1 MLGGLFK
8 VSAAR
13 SVPARSLAEN
23 VQKLPSTD
31 SVRRV
36 RLPALNITIDNIPGK
51 KASVAIYSFL
61 AAKHARTVSKQKSA
75 QLQPIF
81 NLGIVCLGEATFH
94 RASLIPLNSW
104 DMGWPF
110 KWFTVC
116 FGFPQLCAIGSC
128 AFDFKQVPACGLK
141 PENRLN

>member
-61 AAKHARTVSKQKSA
+61 AAKHGNTDDGFPLMLMPFLTQ
-75 QLQPIF
+75 
-81 NLGIVCLGEATFH
+81 
-94 RASLIPLNSW
+94 SLIAR
-104 DMGWPF
+104 
-110 KWFTVC
+110 
-116 FGFPQLCAIGSC
+116 AI
-128 AFDFKQVPACGLK
+128 
-141 PENRLN
+141 R

>member
-1 MLGGLFK
+1 MTMHIFISLVQGHLLTKQNMLGGLFK

-61 AAKHARTVSKQKSA
+61 AAKHGIIDKQAAAEGLRLYDEKVAEAEA
-75 QLQPIF
+75 QPGAHPNIDLLQQ
-81 NLGIVCLGEATFH
+81 IVKEDLPGLEV
-94 RASLIPLNSW
+94 LV
-104 DMGWPF
+104 DM
-110 KWFTVC
+110 
-116 FGFPQLCAIGSC
+116 
-128 AFDFKQVPACGLK
+128 D
-141 PENRLN
+141 